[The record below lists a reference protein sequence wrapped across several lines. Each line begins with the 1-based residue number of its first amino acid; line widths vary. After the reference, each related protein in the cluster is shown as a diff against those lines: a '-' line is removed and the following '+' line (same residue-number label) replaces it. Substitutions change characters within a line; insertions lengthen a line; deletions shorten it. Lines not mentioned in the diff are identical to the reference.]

1 MVSISI
7 IAHNIYIIIS
17 LNNLFVDFERPW
29 PRLSLPIL
37 MVVVTFEGLI
47 EKVFYHTII
56 PPTITGTTIFFLP
69 LTKIILII
77 EVHTA
82 HRPK

>member
-1 MVSISI
+1 MVTI
-7 IAHNIYIIIS
+7 
-17 LNNLFVDFERPW
+17 
-29 PRLSLPIL
+29 
-37 MVVVTFEGLI
+37 TFEGLI

-77 EVHTA
+77 EVHTDQSNA
-82 HRPK
+82 NIANYPSLPPSPSSSIVTSFPVFV